1 MILWEFIIYFRVQNW
16 TNMDMVQI
24 AREQER
30 IGVGIKAKVLIRL
43 SVQNVKHVFEV
54 YHLRTRKGGNEV

>member
-1 MILWEFIIYFRVQNW
+1 MDKHGYG
-16 TNMDMVQI
+16 TN